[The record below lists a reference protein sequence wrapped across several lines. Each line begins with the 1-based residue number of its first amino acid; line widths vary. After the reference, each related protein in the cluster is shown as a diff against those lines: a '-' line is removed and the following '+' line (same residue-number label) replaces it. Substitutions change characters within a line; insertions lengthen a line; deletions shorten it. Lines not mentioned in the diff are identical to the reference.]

1 MEKKL
6 DELIKI
12 QKEIFQTLVQIGET
26 LGEFTIQEFDYSI
39 LDEINSNIEQL
50 SDDINNLNY

>member
-1 MEKKL
+1 MEKKME
-6 DELIKI
+6 ELIKI

-26 LGEFTIQEFDYSI
+26 TSEFTISEFDYSI

>member
-26 LGEFTIQEFDYSI
+26 IGEFSIAEFDYSI
-39 LDEINSNIEQL
+39 LDEINSNVEQL
-50 SDDINNLNY
+50 SDDITSLNY

>member
-1 MEKKL
+1 MEKKME
-6 DELIKI
+6 ELVKI

-26 LGEFTIQEFDYSI
+26 IGEFTITEFDYSI
-39 LDEINSNIEQL
+39 LDEINSNVEQL